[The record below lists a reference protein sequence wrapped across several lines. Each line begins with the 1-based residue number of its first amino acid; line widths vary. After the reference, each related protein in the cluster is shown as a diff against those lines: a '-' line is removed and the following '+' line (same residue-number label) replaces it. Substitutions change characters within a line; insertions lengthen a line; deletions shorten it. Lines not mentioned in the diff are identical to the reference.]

1 MSLPNEV
8 NPQLLASSAS
18 YTIDQSLRFRRSASA
33 YLNRTPASASNRR
46 TWTWS
51 GWVKLGLLD
60 VARQIFGTTGG
71 STQEA
76 LVFSADNQFV
86 VFSDNASQ
94 TLLRTAQLFRDPSA
108 WYHIVVAVDTTQATS
123 SNRTKVYVNGV
134 QVTAFEYTQYPSQNF
149 QGTINNNAIHY
160 ISTYDGSTWAHDGY
174 LAEVNFIDGSAL
186 TPSSFGQAD
195 SQTGV
200 WQPKKYAGTYG
211 TNGFYLNFS
220 DNSAVT
226 AAALGK
232 DSSGNGN
239 NWTPNNISLTAGT
252 TYDWMRDSPTV
263 GALASNHC
271 TLNPLNKFS
280 GTTVSAGNMKVTHG
294 SSGDGWCT
302 TGSTMVFPETGKW
315 YAEFFITSRPFS
327 GTVMIGISEANRSF
341 VSQSGDTARFA
352 WGRGYFDNA
361 STFIGPNNATTGSVT
376 NYTTNDTIMLAF
388 DSDNGKVWWGKNGTW
403 YGTGASPDPAT
414 GVSAAYTGLT
424 RAAYPM
430 GFVATCEGYSS
441 AVTDANFGQ
450 RTFTYTPPS
459 GFKALN
465 TFNLPT
471 PTIGATSATRAS
483 KNFDATLY
491 NGNSSTQTINNA
503 LGFYPDF
510 NWIKRR
516 NGTSQHVLV
525 DSVRGGTKQL
535 FSSATDAEQTNTN
548 ITNGISSNGIALG
561 DSSSGTGDTN
571 ISSGTY
577 VLWQWLAG
585 AGSSVTNTS
594 GSITSQVSANPSAG
608 FSVVTYTG
616 TGSSATVGHGL
627 GVAPNIVIFKRRNSG
642 DSWPMY
648 HSSLG
653 AAASIVL
660 NNSNASNGSGGT
672 YYWDGNAPTSSVFS
686 VAYDSAINA
695 SGSTYVAYCWSQIAG
710 YSAFGSYTGN
720 GSTDGPFV
728 HTGFEPA
735 FVMTKKSNSS
745 GNWYMSDN
753 KRIISGN
760 GDTGFLYAE
769 QNVTESDYG
778 ESGIDFL
785 ANGFKIRNTDS
796 SDNGSGDTMIYMAY
810 AETPFKYT
818 LAR

>member
-8 NPQLLASSAS
+8 NLHHLGSTG
-18 YTIDQSLRFRRSASA
+18 YTINQSLRFRASASA
-33 YLNRTPASASNRR
+33 RLSRTPATTTNRKL
-46 TWTWS
+46 WTWS
-51 GWVKLGLLD
+51 AWVKRGNL
-60 VARQIFGTTGG
+60 ATGIDQVLFRAVDG
-71 STQEA
+71 SA
-76 LVFSADNQFV
+76 NFNIVFSTSNRILVESGATN
-86 VFSDNASQ
+86 
-94 TLLRTAQLFRDPSA
+94 LFNTTPVYRDPSA
-108 WYHIVVAVDTTQATS
+108 WYHVVVAFDSDNGTEA
-123 SNRTKVYVNGV
+123 NRCIVYVNGV
-134 QVTAFEYTQYPSQNF
+134 SQAKISGSVSSGTQVAVNTANP
-149 QGTINNNAIHY
+149 HY
-160 ISTYDGSTWAHDGY
+160 IGASPDDRFYDGY
-174 LAEVNFIDGSAL
+174 MAEINFIDGSAL

-200 WQPKKYAGTYG
+200 WQPKKYGGSYG

-239 NWTPNNISLTAGT
+239 NWTPTNFSLTAGS

-271 TLNPLNKFS
+271 TLNALNKFS
-280 GTTVSAGNMKVTHG
+280 GSTVRSGGLQVVHG

-302 TGSTMVFPETGKW
+302 TGSTFAFPETGKW
-315 YAEFFITSRPFS
+315 YAEFFITSRAFS
-327 GTVMIGISEANRSF
+327 GTVGIGISEANRSF

-352 WGRGYFDNA
+352 WGRVYFDNA
-361 STFIGPNNATTGSVT
+361 STFIGPNNGTTGSVAT
-376 NYTTNDTIMLAF
+376 YTTGDTIGLAF
-388 DSDNGKVWWGKNGTW
+388 DSDNGKVWWSKNGTW

-430 GFVATCEGYSS
+430 GFVATCEGYSGS
-441 AVTDANFGQ
+441 ITDANFGQ
-450 RTFTYTPPS
+450 RPFTYTPPT
-459 GFKALN
+459 GFKTLN

-491 NGNSSTQTINNA
+491 TGNGSTQTLNNSA
-503 LGFYPDF
+503 GFYPDF
-510 NWIKRR
+510 NWFKVRSSTG
-516 NGTSQHVLV
+516 NHVLV

-535 FSSATDAEQTNTN
+535 FSSLTDAEQTNTN
-548 ITNGISSNGIALG
+548 ITNGISSSGIVVG
-561 DSSSGTGDTN
+561 SNVDGTGSTN
-571 ISSGTY
+571 QNSFTY

-585 AGSSVTNTS
+585 AGSSVNNTS

-608 FSVVTYTG
+608 FSIVTYTG